1 MRNRVLVSVIGK
13 STITVVMGFLLLIA
27 TGIGALGQ
35 QETRASLVLETPP
48 CGGQNE
54 ENR

>member
-35 QETRASLVLETPP
+35 QETRASLGVKSHTFV
-48 CGGQNE
+48 
-54 ENR
+54 